1 MKTKHWLWILLTGC
15 LAVAALAARAATEDE
30 LLKPPPEESPF
41 DNRQKPDADSLIF
54 AKYYKWKRV
63 TPKLESADGGGTSIC
78 SPVPGTN
85 AGQAGPDPFFNVY
98 ADKIAELAFSRPAS
112 TPFPEGSMIVKELLA
127 TNKKSAEPRTLLA
140 MVKRDAGFD
149 PAHGDW
155 EFLVLRRLKQPII
168 VERGKI
174 AHCHACHEK
183 AKAQDFVFRGYATGK
198 R

>member
-1 MKTKHWLWILLTGC
+1 MKTKLWRWVLPAGC
-15 LAVAALAARAATEDE
+15 LAGAILPASAATEND
-30 LLKPPPEESPF
+30 LLTPPREESPF

-63 TPKLESADGGGTSIC
+63 TPKLESAAGGGTSIC

-85 AGQAGPDPFFNVY
+85 AGLAGPESFFNVY
-98 ADKIAELAFSRPAS
+98 ADKNAELAFSRPAS
-112 TPFPEGSMIVKELLA
+112 TPFPEGAMIVKELFA
-127 TNKKSAEPRTLLA
+127 TNKKGADSRTLLA
-140 MVKRDAGFD
+140 MVKRDEGFD

-155 EFLVLRRLKQPII
+155 EFLALRRLKQPII

-174 AHCHACHEK
+174 AHCHSCHDK

>member
-1 MKTKHWLWILLTGC
+1 MKTKPWFWTLLAGC
-15 LAVAALAARAATEDE
+15 LVGALLPANAATEDD
-30 LLKPPPEESPF
+30 LLTPPREESPF
-41 DNRQKPDADSLIF
+41 DNRQKPDADSLLF
-54 AKYYKWKRV
+54 AKYFKWKRV
-63 TPKLESADGGGTSIC
+63 TPRLESAAGGGTSIC
-78 SPVPGTN
+78 SPPPGTN
-85 AGQAGPDPFFNVY
+85 AGQAAPEPLFNVH
-98 ADKIAELAFSRPAS
+98 ADKNAELAFSRPAS

-127 TNKKSAEPRTLLA
+127 TNKKSAESRTLLA
-140 MVKRDAGFD
+140 MVKRDEGFD